1 MAARVIAQV
10 GDMAREAG
18 GSTVATVGQVNTR
31 AGAVNIVARSLEFSL
46 DIRSLQNE
54 VLEEIPARIRR
65 RLQEETE
72 KTGGS
77 FTMEE
82 TLRIQPVE
90 LSRPMRKILEES
102 CRERGHSWMALPSG
116 AGHDALAMGQQV
128 DTAMLFVPSRSGR
141 SHCPEEYTPPEAFGR
156 AVQVMKD
163 LIVRL

>member
-1 MAARVIAQV
+1 M
-10 GDMAREAG
+10 
-18 GSTVATVGQVNTR
+18 
-31 AGAVNIVARSLEFSL
+31 
-46 DIRSLQNE
+46 
-54 VLEEIPARIRR
+54 
-65 RLQEETE
+65 
-72 KTGGS
+72 
-77 FTMEE
+77 
-82 TLRIQPVE
+82 E